1 MGSIRKQTIISS
13 FLVYLGFLIG
23 ALNMYFYTKHGT
35 FTPEQFGL
43 TRIFFDFG
51 QIIYI
56 FSSFGVIPVIYKF
69 YPYYK
74 DNLEEHKID
83 LVTWAMLVSLVGF
96 LLALLAGWYFEPLFV
111 RKFSEKSKL
120 IVDYYHLM
128 FPFALG
134 MLLFS
139 VLEGFSWALGK
150 SVITSF
156 LKETVLRVFTTIFI
170 LFYYFKLISFTYFVY
185 LFSTLYLII
194 FIILVIF
201 LKKINKLHF
210 TFTVSRVTRKFKK
223 KMFKMQSYLFGGNII
238 NSISATIDGILIAG
252 FQNLGAVGV
261 FTLSQYAANLV
272 TIPQRSIQN
281 VSVSFLSRAW
291 KDKNFT
297 EISRIYSR
305 SCINLLLLALFIFGN
320 VWLNVQQGIHLLN
333 LQKEY
338 ETGLMVILVIGFSR
352 IVDAGTGVNGFVIAT
367 STFWRFDFTSGVILL
382 AFRLPLTWFLTKNY
396 GIMGAATA
404 ELISLSV
411 YNAIRFEFIRRKF
424 KMQPFTLRTLYSII
438 LAFGSY
444 FSCFYLLHQ
453 MQGWAGIFLRVV
465 LFSGLMIAGIIL
477 FRLTPDATAIFDTF
491 RNKLKRQG

>member
-13 FLVYLGFLIG
+13 ILVYLGFLIG

-51 QIIYI
+51 QIIYV

-74 DNLEEHKID
+74 DNLEEHQID
-83 LVTWAMLVSLVGF
+83 LVTWAMLVSLIGF
-96 LLALLAGWYFEPLFV
+96 MLALAAGWYFEPLFI
-111 RKFSEKSKL
+111 RKFTERSKL

-139 VLEGFSWALGK
+139 VLEGFSWAIGK
-150 SVITSF
+150 SVTTSF
-156 LKETVLRVFTTIFI
+156 LKETVLRIFTTLFI
-170 LFYYFKLISFTYFVY
+170 LLYYFKFINFSQFVY
-185 LFSTLYLII
+185 LFSSLYLLI

-201 LKKINKLHF
+201 LIRINKLHF
-210 TFTVSRVTRKFKK
+210 SFTLSRVTHKFKK
-223 KMFKMQSYLFGGNII
+223 KMVKMQAYLFAGNII
-238 NSISATIDGILIAG
+238 SAISTTIDGILIAG
-252 FQNLGAVGV
+252 FQNLVAVGV

-291 KDKNFT
+291 KDKDFA

-320 VWLNVQQGIHLLN
+320 VWLNVAQGIHLLN

-338 ETGLMVILVIGFSR
+338 ETGLNVILVIGFSR
-352 IVDAGTGVNGFVIAT
+352 IIDAGTGVNGFVIGT

-382 AFRLPLTWFLTKNY
+382 AFRLPITWFLTKNY
-396 GIMGAATA
+396 GMMGAATA

-411 YNAIRFEFIRRKF
+411 YNTIRFEFIRRKF
-424 KMQPFTLRTLYSII
+424 KMQPFTLKTLYS
-438 LAFGSY
+438 LLMSFTAY
-444 FSCFYLLHQ
+444 FLCYFLLHN
-453 MQGWAGIFLRVV
+453 MEGWMGIFLRLV
-465 LFSGLMIAGIIL
+465 LFSGLMVAGIVY
-477 FRLTPDATAIFDTF
+477 FQLTPDAMQVLDNI
-491 RNKLKRQG
+491 KKRIRI